1 MDTARISDLLAPF
14 LRAPLSEIQLRQLSM
29 YLDLLLRWNQRTNLT
44 ALRDAESIVTR
55 HFGESLF
62 AAAQLFPDAASPL
75 PGAENVSAALPHVV
89 DVGSGAGFPGIPI
102 HIWSSPIK
110 STLVESNNKKVAFL
124 REVCRALTLMNI
136 DVFAG
141 RAEDFPSRADV
152 VTLRAVDRFD
162 TILPVAAARVAPAG
176 RLALL
181 ITSRP
186 NEKRLRLNRIRMDQ
200 PHPNPSLHKPHHPH
214 RRAQARTKI
223 IKSGREATKYPLTT
237 HDIRR

>member
-1 MDTARISDLLAPF
+1 MDPARISDLLAPF
-14 LRAPLSEIQLRQLSM
+14 LRAPLSEIQLRRLST

-62 AAAQLFPDAASPL
+62 AADQLFPHAASPQPL
-75 PGAENVSAALPHVV
+75 PGAENASPAFPRVV

-124 REVCRALTLMNI
+124 REVCRALTLTSI

-141 RAEDFPSRADV
+141 RAEHFPSRADV

-162 TILPVAAARVAPAG
+162 TVLRVAAALVAPAG

-181 ITSRP
+181 ITSAQTKSVYALTGFAWTDPTPVPASTSRIILIGERTGEP
-186 NEKRLRLNRIRMDQ
+186 N
-200 PHPNPSLHKPHHPH
+200 
-214 RRAQARTKI
+214 
-223 IKSGREATKYPLTT
+223 
-237 HDIRR
+237 

>member
-1 MDTARISDLLAPF
+1 MDPARISDLLAPF
-14 LRAPLSEIQLRQLSM
+14 LRAPLSEIQLRRLST

-62 AAAQLFPDAASPL
+62 AVDQLFPHAASPQPL
-75 PGAENVSAALPHVV
+75 PGAENASPAFPRVV

-102 HIWSSPIK
+102 HISSSSIK

-124 REVCRALTLMNI
+124 REVCRALTLTSI

-141 RAEDFPSRADV
+141 RAENFPSRADV

-162 TILPVAAARVAPAG
+162 TVLRVAAALVAPAG

-181 ITSRP
+181 ITSAQTKSVYALKEFAWTDPAPVPASTSRIILIGERTAEP
-186 NEKRLRLNRIRMDQ
+186 N
-200 PHPNPSLHKPHHPH
+200 
-214 RRAQARTKI
+214 
-223 IKSGREATKYPLTT
+223 
-237 HDIRR
+237 

>member
-14 LRAPLSEIQLRQLSM
+14 LRAPLSEIQLRQLSV
-29 YLDLLLRWNQRTNLT
+29 YLGLLLRWNQRTNLT

-62 AAAQLFPDAASPL
+62 AAAQLFPDSVSPP
-75 PGAENVSAALPHVV
+75 PGAESVSAALPHVV

-141 RAEDFPSRADV
+141 RAEDFPTRADV

-162 TILPVAAARVAPAG
+162 SILPVAAARVASAG

-181 ITSRP
+181 ITSAQTKSAYALKEFAWTSP
-186 NEKRLRLNRIRMDQ
+186 TPIPASTSRIALIGAR
-200 PHPNPSLHKPHHPH
+200 NPEPK
-214 RRAQARTKI
+214 
-223 IKSGREATKYPLTT
+223 
-237 HDIRR
+237 

>member
-14 LRAPLSEIQLRQLSM
+14 LRAPLSEIQLRQLSA

-75 PGAENVSAALPHVV
+75 PGAENAALAHVV
-89 DVGSGAGFPGIPI
+89 DVGSGAGFPGIPV

-124 REVCRALTLMNI
+124 REVCRALTLINI

-141 RAEDFPSRADV
+141 RAENLPTRADV

-162 TILPVAAARVAPAG
+162 TILPVAAVRVAPAG

-181 ITSRP
+181 ITSP
-186 NEKRLRLNRIRMDQ
+186 QTKSAYALTEFAWNSPTPIPASTSRIILIGAR
-200 PHPNPSLHKPHHPH
+200 KPEP
-214 RRAQARTKI
+214 K
-223 IKSGREATKYPLTT
+223 
-237 HDIRR
+237 

>member
-44 ALRDAESIVTR
+44 ALRDAENIVTR

-62 AAAQLFPDAASPL
+62 AAAQLFPDSASPL
-75 PGAENVSAALPHVV
+75 PGAESVSAALPHVV

-102 HIWSSPIK
+102 HIWSSLIK

-141 RAEDFPSRADV
+141 RAENLPTRADV

-181 ITSRP
+181 ITSP
-186 NEKRLRLNRIRMDQ
+186 QTKSAYALTEFAWTSPTPIPASTSRIVLIGER
-200 PHPNPSLHKPHHPH
+200 KPEP
-214 RRAQARTKI
+214 K
-223 IKSGREATKYPLTT
+223 
-237 HDIRR
+237 

>member
-14 LRAPLSEIQLRQLSM
+14 LRAPLSEIQLRQLSV
-29 YLDLLLRWNQRTNLT
+29 YLGLLLRWNQRTNLT

-62 AAAQLFPDAASPL
+62 VAAQLFPDSASPL
-75 PGAENVSAALPHVV
+75 PGAENAALPHVV

-141 RAEDFPSRADV
+141 RAEDFPTRADV

-162 TILPVAAARVAPAG
+162 TILPVAADRVAPAG

-181 ITSRP
+181 ITSAQTKSAYALKEFAWTSP
-186 NEKRLRLNRIRMDQ
+186 TPIPASTSRIVFIGERKEE
-200 PHPNPSLHKPHHPH
+200 PK
-214 RRAQARTKI
+214 
-223 IKSGREATKYPLTT
+223 
-237 HDIRR
+237 